1 MPNVAARHLFTVGL
15 RNWFAVKTKII
26 KEQQTRVLEVQVM
39 LPLVVLFFLGAIWM
53 LASYFIDLELT
64 TTSLEAQQSSIEQ
77 IDTYEAQMVLS
88 LASIDQTLKVLKYT
102 VELKGAGAA
111 LPALEEQGLLPSSMV
126 FATSVIDRS
135 GVIIASNPSSGA
147 ISVAQQ
153 GFFQAHQ
160 NSESSRAYVSEV
172 QRDSAEGEWQL
183 HFTRRYNDVQGDFAG
198 VVRIAVDPAYFTSG
212 YEPSRLGKQGVLGL
226 FSANGVFLAVRAG
239 ETVSWGQ
246 SALVRAS
253 HADGGL
259 LNNHWDGVRRYT
271 SVRGLN
277 GWPLSVMVGIS
288 ENERMFS
295 FKQKRSRYLWQAYI
309 ATALLGLSAILIWV
323 WYQQHGKSRR
333 ILRHLQQT
341 YTTASE
347 ASLDAVFVLHS
358 VTNKDGALIDFVI
371 VAANGRAEKISGLS
385 KSALE
390 GRLLCSLL
398 PNFRKSDIFN
408 SLVKVAMIGGVHEQE
423 WKSRLP
429 SLRGKWLYLQVVGV
443 GLDLDGDLV
452 AIVRDISERKQSE
465 ERILHMARHD
475 ELTGLPNRSLI
486 DESLDLAINDAN
498 NQKTGVG
505 IAFID
510 LDNFKLINDGLGHSA
525 GDDLLK
531 VIARR
536 ILGCVRRIDTVGR
549 FGSDEFIII
558 MADQQH
564 DTNSISLLLERVRE
578 AVTQPVMLGSH
589 QVKVSCSIGVARYP
603 QDGLERS
610 SLIVNADAA
619 MYRAKEAGRNNYQ
632 FYAPEMNASV
642 EQKLVLLEA
651 MRSALAEN
659 QFHLLY
665 QPKVDLKSG
674 LIFGVEA
681 LIRWEHPQHGLVS
694 PVRFIP
700 LAEESG
706 LIVDI
711 GEWVLH
717 TACLQNRAWQD
728 AGLTPISVAVNVSP
742 RQFEDKHLI
751 EHVAYAL
758 ENSGLDAGYLEL
770 EVTESS
776 IMRDLARSV
785 ATMRQFDTMGIA
797 MSIDDFGTGYS
808 SLSAL
813 KSFPISRLKI
823 DQSFVRELANNPD
836 DQAIAMAVIS
846 LGHKLNMKVIA
857 EGVETEQQ
865 RDFLHANECDE
876 MQGYLFSRPVK
887 PEHIESLL
895 REQMSRMIAVA
906 QEY

>member
-1 MPNVAARHLFTVGL
+1 MSHVALLQIFTVDM
-15 RNWFAVKTKII
+15 RNWLSERI
-26 KEQQTRVLEVQVM
+26 KFKKAKLALLLEVPVM
-39 LPLVVLFFLGAIWM
+39 LPLGALLLLAAVWVLAIH
-53 LASYFIDLELT
+53 FIDVELT
-64 TTSLEAQQSSIEQ
+64 NTHAEAQLSSREQ
-77 IDTYEAQMVLS
+77 VDTYEAQMVRS
-88 LASIDQTLKVLKYT
+88 LGSIDQTLKVLKYS
-102 VELKGAGAA
+102 VELKGASLA
-111 LPALEEQGLLPSSMV
+111 LSALEEQGLLPSSIV
-126 FATSVIDRS
+126 FVTSVIDRS
-135 GVIIASNPSSGA
+135 GIIVASNPKSES

-153 GFFQAHQ
+153 AYFQFHQ
-160 NSESSRAYVSEV
+160 DTDNSLAYVSEV
-172 QRDSAEGEWQL
+172 LRDGANGEWQL
-183 HFTRRYNDVQGDFAG
+183 HFTRRYNDAHGDFAG

-212 YEPSRLGKQGVLGL
+212 YEPSRLGKQGILGL
-226 FSANGVFLAVRAG
+226 FATNGVFRALRTG
-239 ETVSWGQ
+239 ETMSWGQ
-246 SALVRAS
+246 SARVGS
-253 HADGGL
+253 GDTDGGIVS
-259 LNNHWDGVRRYT
+259 NVWDGVRRYT
-271 SVRGLN
+271 SVRRMH
-277 GWPLSVMVGIS
+277 GWPLSVVVGIS
-288 ENERMFS
+288 ESEHMLTFE
-295 FKQKRSRYLWQAYI
+295 QKRSRYLWQASI
-309 ATALLGLSAILIWV
+309 ASIVLSLSALLIWV
-323 WYQQHGKSRR
+323 WYQQNGKSRR
-333 ILRHLQQT
+333 VLRHLQQT

-358 VTNKDGALIDFVI
+358 VTDKDGALLDFVI
-371 VAANGRAEKISGLS
+371 VAANGRAEKISSLS
-385 KSALE
+385 KSTLE
-390 GRLLCSLL
+390 GRMLCSLL
-398 PNFRKSDIFN
+398 PKFRESGIFN
-408 SLVKVAMIGGVHEQE
+408 SLVKVAMMGGVHEQE

-443 GLDLDGDLV
+443 GLDGDLV

-486 DESLDLAINDAN
+486 DDSLDVAINAARSQQN
-498 NQKTGVG
+498 SVG

-525 GDDLLK
+525 GDELLK

-558 MADQQH
+558 MADQHH
-564 DTNSISLLLERVRE
+564 DTNSMSLLLERVHE

-642 EQKLVLLEA
+642 EQKLALLEA
-651 MRSALAEN
+651 MRSALAGD

-665 QPKVDLKSG
+665 QPKVDLKTG

-681 LIRWEHPQHGLVS
+681 LIRWEHPQYGLVS

-706 LIVDI
+706 LIVEI
-711 GEWVLH
+711 GEWVLR
-717 TACLQNRAWQD
+717 TACTQNRAWQA

-742 RQFEDKHLI
+742 RQFEDKHLV

-758 ENSGLDAGYLEL
+758 ENSGLDAGHLEL

-785 ATMRQFDTMGIA
+785 ATMRQFDAMGIA

-823 DQSFVRELANNPD
+823 DQSFVRDLANNPD

-865 RDFLHANECDE
+865 RDFLRDNECDE

-887 PEHIESLL
+887 PEQIDNLL
-895 REQMSRMIAVA
+895 RQQMSGITIAA
-906 QEY
+906 